1 MVTFHAKFNEITYI
15 FSHNLFKILILQ
27 QLVNFLLAMKLSSDY
42 LTSFKYLQIM
52 SKIILKFVGLS
63 NALARLGIILPI
75 IREITC
81 IKKGL
86 KT

>member
-1 MVTFHAKFNEITYI
+1 MVTFHAKFNEIKYI

-52 SKIILKFVGLS
+52 STFILKFVGLS
-63 NALARLGIILPI
+63 NALTRLGIILPV

-81 IKKGL
+81 IKKV
-86 KT
+86 